1 MPRFFPSLGARRLE
15 SVRLRKGLAIALLA
29 GALLCNA
36 CRPEASFT
44 PPDDPMVG
52 KPAPVFSF
60 HSVHKR
66 TFPSTNFL
74 GKTTVMIFIR
84 PGQPEAPTLLR
95 EMEKLHK
102 DPALTVVEFVAL
114 SPEDDPLT
122 EPYWIGLENS
132 LPIALDFSGAAAKYG
147 AGSLPMVA
155 VSDYKGMLRLRLD
168 GYMGKEFWPRFMAT
182 HKLIEKVE
190 RERVEPTA
198 AR

>member
-1 MPRFFPSLGARRLE
+1 ME
-15 SVRLRKGLAIALLA
+15 SGLLRKGLAIALFA
-29 GALLCNA
+29 GALLGSG
-36 CRPEASFT
+36 CRPGGTFT

-52 KPAPVFSF
+52 KPAPAFSF

-74 GKTTVMIFIR
+74 GKTLVLIFIR

-114 SPEDDPLT
+114 APENDPLT
-122 EPYWIGLENS
+122 EPYWVGLENA

-155 VSDYKGMLRLRLD
+155 VADYKGTLRLRLD
-168 GYMGKEFWPRFMAT
+168 GYMGQEFWPRFRAT
-182 HKLIEKVE
+182 RKLIEQVE
-190 RERVEPTA
+190 RERVEPNA